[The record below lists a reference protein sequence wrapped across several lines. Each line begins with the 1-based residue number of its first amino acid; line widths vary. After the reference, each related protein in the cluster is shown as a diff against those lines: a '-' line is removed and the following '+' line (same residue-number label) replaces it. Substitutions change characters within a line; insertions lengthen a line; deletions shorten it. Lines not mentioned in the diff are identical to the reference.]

1 LLTEKKFLQV
11 IPESRRRVSSTSPN
25 PPAVAGSCTSTI
37 KRKPVQDSNMDLI
50 DGSGDQPPAAAGGF
64 GPFVTIEEVS

>member
-11 IPESRRRVSSTSPN
+11 IPESRRRVSSTSPK
-25 PPAVAGSCTSTI
+25 PPAVAGGCTSTI
-37 KRKPVQDSNMDLI
+37 KRKPFKAPTCDLI
-50 DGSGDQPPAAAGGF
+50 DSSGDQPSAAAGGF